1 MQASKQIKRNLGRD
15 ESVDDAADSNPERSE
30 DKDEALAV
38 NVCDA
43 APEEEEASK
52 GEDVRG
58 YDPLLACVGDVEG
71 FADFREDDDDAL
83 TGEGLKYC

>member
-1 MQASKQIKRNLGRD
+1 MQSSKQVKRNLGRD
-15 ESVDDAADSNPERSE
+15 ESVDHTADSNPERSK
-30 DKDEALAV
+30 DKDETLAV
-38 NVCDA
+38 NVCDT

-52 GEDVRG
+52 SEDVRG

-83 TGEGLKYC
+83 TCECLKYC